1 MRGLGN
7 AFQVK
12 EQDKTTGKKK
22 KQKPN
27 PNETEVGNLP
37 DKKFTNHKNAP

>member
-7 AFQVK
+7 AFQMK
-12 EQDKTTGKKK
+12 EQDKLQKKK
-22 KQKPN
+22 TKQN

-37 DKKFTNHKNAP
+37 DKKFNNHKNAH

>member
-7 AFQVK
+7 AFQMK
-12 EQDKTTGKKK
+12 EQDKTTETTTTTT
-22 KQKPN
+22 N

-37 DKKFTNHKNAP
+37 DKKFNNHKNAP